1 MRMDFPRLAHPI
13 VQAPLSGGPSTVE
26 LAAAVSG
33 AGGLGFLAAGYKTAN
48 TLRAEIARVRELTDA
63 PFGVNVFVLDEQAV
77 DEDALSA
84 YCRALAADAERYAI
98 ELGEPRFDND
108 ELAEKVA
115 VLEDARVAVV
125 STTFGYPSAELRGR
139 LYDAGSAVWVTVG
152 SPAETTQAAAVGA
165 DALVVQGFEA
175 GGHRGG
181 SDDESELALLPLLRL
196 VARETELPLVAAGG
210 IGDGAAVAAVLA
222 AGAVAAQVGTAF
234 MRTPEA
240 GTNAPHRAALAG
252 DAPTGLTRAFTGRRA
267 RGIVNEFMRAHTD
280 APAAYPHVHRLTA
293 PLRAAARAADDAD
306 AINLWAGQAYPL
318 AEELPA
324 AELVRRLGAG
334 ARASLAAAQARLRG
348 D

>member
-1 MRMDFPRLAHPI
+1 MDFPRLAYPI
-13 VQAPLSGGPSTVE
+13 VQAPLSGGPSTAE

-33 AGGLGFLAAGYKTAN
+33 AGGLGFLAAGYKTAE

-77 DEDALSA
+77 DEAALSA
-84 YCRALAADAERYAI
+84 YCHGLAADAERYAV
-98 ELGEPRFDND
+98 ELGEPRFDDD

-125 STTFGYPSAELRGR
+125 STTFGCPSAELTRR
-139 LYDAGSAVWVTVG
+139 LHDAGSAVWVTVG
-152 SPAETTQAAAVGA
+152 SPAEAVQVQATAAGA
-165 DALVVQGFEA
+165 DVLVVQGFEA

-181 SDDESELALLPLLRL
+181 FDDTSDLALLPLLRL

-234 MRTPEA
+234 MHTPEA
-240 GTNAPHRAALAG
+240 GTSAPHRAALAG
-252 DAPTGLTRAFTGRRA
+252 DAPTGLTRAFSGRRA
-267 RGIVNEFMRAHTD
+267 RGILNGFMRAHTD
-280 APAAYPHVHRLTA
+280 APAAYPHVHYLTA
-293 PLRAAARAADDAD
+293 PLRAAARAAGDAN

-334 ARASLAAAQARLRG
+334 ARVSLAAAQARLCG